1 MRNRIHTA
9 TDERLFPRDVEV
21 GAPVHSSL
29 EEGDD
34 EGDDEGEEGD
44 DVEG

>member
-1 MRNRIHTA
+1 MRGSS
-9 TDERLFPRDVEV
+9 PRDVKV
-21 GAPVHSSL
+21 GAPVHSSI